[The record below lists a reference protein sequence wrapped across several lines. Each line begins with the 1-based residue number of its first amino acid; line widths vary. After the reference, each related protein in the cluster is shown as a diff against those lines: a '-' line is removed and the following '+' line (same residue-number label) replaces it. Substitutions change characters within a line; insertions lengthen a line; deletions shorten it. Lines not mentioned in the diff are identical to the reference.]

1 VLDRDARTLPAWLAP
16 ASIVLVTA
24 LCRLPSFLRPMS
36 DTDEAIYASIAAL
49 MNRGGRLYLDGGV
62 DMKCPGIFWTY
73 AAVFR
78 VAGPYAMGAV
88 HLLTLLVVLATAT
101 VLGLIAYRVDRGKTG
116 GKTGRKAGLFA
127 ALFYGVFSSVFYP
140 QMLAANTEVFMML
153 PLCAAMLLLLARP
166 PSEATPGALF
176 ASAFLVAIACTWKQ
190 VAIVNGA
197 LLLYV
202 AMRSPRRAHAL
213 VAGFAGAL
221 LGFALPL
228 AVLWQTS
235 SIPDMWHWAFERVA
249 ARYGPAAWSPMR
261 YLSGLATSG
270 VMFLVSTLPLC
281 AAVFARLRSTR
292 RSTEREGFIVA
303 WCALSCIAVAAGGH
317 FFGHYYLQLIGP
329 LCVLAALEWSARD
342 SRVRV
347 TMVALTCASG
357 LAFFVIAIR
366 YDPIE
371 LGFRRGP
378 AIYEQVGA
386 YVRAHTQ
393 ADDRIFVWSD
403 AGPIYLAADRVPST
417 RFVGFLRGLD
427 RAEHASPHEGWDCGP
442 EVWPLFEADFA
453 AHPPELIVDTSPADL
468 DFFRSYPI
476 TLFPNIARH
485 LERDYQRETTVAG
498 VDIYRKRRSR

>member
-1 VLDRDARTLPAWLAP
+1 
-16 ASIVLVTA
+16 
-24 LCRLPSFLRPMS
+24 M
-36 DTDEAIYASIAAL
+36 
-49 MNRGGRLYLDGGV
+49 
-62 DMKCPGIFWTY
+62 
-73 AAVFR
+73 FR

-88 HLLTLLVVLATAT
+88 HLLTLLVVLATAG
-101 VLGLIAYRVDRGKTG
+101 VLGLIAYRMA
-116 GKTGRKAGLFA
+116 GRRAGFYA

-153 PLCAAMLLLLARP
+153 PLCGAMLLLARP
-166 PSEATPGALF
+166 LSHLTPRALF

-261 YLSGLATSG
+261 YLSGLATSSLL
-270 VMFLVSTLPLC
+270 FLVSTLPLC
-281 AAVFARLRSTR
+281 AAVFARLRSPR
-292 RSTEREGFIVA
+292 RSTERERLILA
-303 WCALSCIAVAAGGH
+303 WCALSCVAVGAGGH

-329 LCVLAALEWSARD
+329 LCVLAALEWSARA

-357 LAFFVIAIR
+357 LAFFVIAIL

-386 YVRAHTQ
+386 YVRTHTR

-403 AGPIYLAADRVPST
+403 AGPIYLAANRVPAT
-417 RFVGFLRGLD
+417 RFVGFLRGID
-427 RAEHASPHEGWDCGP
+427 RAEHAVATRRMGLRPRG
-442 EVWPLFEADFA
+442 VA
-453 AHPPELIVDTSPADL
+453 ALRGRLRRASARAHRRYLAR
-468 DFFRSYPI
+468 RSRLLPCLSDNA
-476 TLFPNIARH
+476 LFPNIARH
-485 LERDYQRETTVAG
+485 LEREYVREATIAG
-498 VDIYRKRRSR
+498 VDIYRKRRAR